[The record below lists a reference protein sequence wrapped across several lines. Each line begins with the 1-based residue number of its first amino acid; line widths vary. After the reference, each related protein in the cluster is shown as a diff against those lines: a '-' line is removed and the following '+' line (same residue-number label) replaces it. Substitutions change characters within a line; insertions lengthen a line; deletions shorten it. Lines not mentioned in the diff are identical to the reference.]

1 MSASS
6 VIDRCESINCHI
18 CASQTLFH
26 SFDNS
31 RDDLVEKAMA
41 DIPSLTRAQAEEEVG
56 KFLLDS
62 DAMKVY
68 INFQKRKAEDPDFKV
83 PGGEEDE
90 GLFSVRNVLIA
101 YLAFLASSNS
111 EAIKDFARSKDF
123 ASGIPFVD
131 NWINSV
137 PDAGASIDASS
148 IAVSL
153 TNIFN

>member
-6 VIDRCESINCHI
+6 VIDRCESINCHL

-68 INFQKRKAEDPDFKV
+68 INFQSEKQRIQTSKFQEVKKMR
-83 PGGEEDE
+83 G
-90 GLFSVRNVLIA
+90 
-101 YLAFLASSNS
+101 YFLC
-111 EAIKDFARSKDF
+111 ETF
-123 ASGIPFVD
+123 
-131 NWINSV
+131 
-137 PDAGASIDASS
+137 
-148 IAVSL
+148 
-153 TNIFN
+153 